1 MVPDQRRREARTLGQ
16 FAVGS
21 QKRSLELN
29 ENSTVDNAAHTTDTP
44 RSSAVV
50 VARARITTSDRRC
63 LGNDSDTT
71 MAAMVGGLVARSCG
85 DDDAEDG
92 GWSSRC

>member
-29 ENSTVDNAAHTTDTP
+29 ENSTVDNAAHTDTP

-50 VARARITTSDRRC
+50 VARAHHDE
-63 LGNDSDTT
+63 
-71 MAAMVGGLVARSCG
+71 RSPMPG
-85 DDDAEDG
+85 Q
-92 GWSSRC
+92 RL